1 MNREA
6 KTAEPRIEAELRAL
20 AHARTRIALG
30 LTAAVVAIYF
40 GFILAVAYARDAL
53 GALIVPGLSVG
64 IAFGAL
70 VIAVSWL
77 LTWVY
82 VRWANGTYDGAL
94 RRLRG

>member
-6 KTAEPRIEAELRAL
+6 KTAEPLEAELHAL
-20 AHARTRIALG
+20 AHARTRIALV
-30 LTAAVVAIYF
+30 LTAAVVALYF

-82 VRWANGTYDGAL
+82 VRWANRHYDTEL
-94 RRLRG
+94 HDLRG